1 MRLTLNWSS
10 RHPDMKNDIAIITP
24 PVIIRWSGFF
34 KMLNLE
40 NVVTYKID
48 EWFWDHNLL
57 LTLRVVGRLLDQKV
71 VLGQCWILGQV
82 VEFDPV

>member
-1 MRLTLNWSS
+1 
-10 RHPDMKNDIAIITP
+10 MKNDIAITTP

-48 EWFWDHNLL
+48 ERFWDHNLL

-71 VLGQCWILGQV
+71 VLGQC
-82 VEFDPV
+82 

>member
-1 MRLTLNWSS
+1 
-10 RHPDMKNDIAIITP
+10 MKNAIAYITP

-48 EWFWDHNLL
+48 ERFWDHNLL

-71 VLGQCWILGQV
+71 VLGQC
-82 VEFDPV
+82 